1 MYSYY
6 SRLLKIILYNILYL
20 FIFILSWSW
29 HSFNKI
35 FLFIYISN
43 WFIIHFWL

>member
-20 FIFILSWSW
+20 FIFYFVMILT
-29 HSFNKI
+29 
-35 FLFIYISN
+35 
-43 WFIIHFWL
+43 